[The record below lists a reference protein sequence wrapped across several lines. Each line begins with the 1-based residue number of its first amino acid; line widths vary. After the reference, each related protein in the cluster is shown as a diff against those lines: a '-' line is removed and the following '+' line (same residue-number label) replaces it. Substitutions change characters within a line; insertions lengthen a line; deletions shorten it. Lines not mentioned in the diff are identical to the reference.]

1 MASHPPQLPPY
12 RTAEE
17 LMRHPRF
24 DAAVSNLID
33 GLATLYG
40 EDRRL
45 IRELSE
51 YKRAVTF
58 MLAICIAAGE
68 REEDPET
75 WLTVAKLVQLAEIMA
90 IGPARRVRRYVEE
103 MRADGHLI
111 DTPMAED
118 RRRHRLRP
126 TEAMLA
132 IDREWV
138 AVFHAPLARLF
149 PEEPRYQAA
158 VSQDPAYHHYY
169 RARSLMTLA
178 MARETMVEHP
188 PVDSFLHQAG
198 GARILATLLQSA
210 RDNPEG
216 WTEPGFY
223 SLAAERSATTRVHVS
238 SMLRNAAAAGY
249 VEIAEGQGARV
260 RATPLLADDFRIWTA
275 DSLATTDL
283 VSLLTQSL

>member
-1 MASHPPQLPPY
+1 MPSEHPPLPPY
-12 RTAEE
+12 ATAET
-17 LMRHPRF
+17 LKRHPRF
-24 DAAVSNLID
+24 EAAVSNLID

-40 EDRRL
+40 EDRWR

-68 REEDPET
+68 REAEPET
-75 WLTVAKLVQLAEIMA
+75 WLTVARLVQLAEIMA

-103 MRADGHLI
+103 MRADGYLI
-111 DTPMAED
+111 ETPMAED

-126 TEAMLA
+126 SEAMLA

-138 AVFHAPLARLF
+138 AVFHAPLALMM
-149 PEEPRYQAA
+149 PDEPRYQAA
-158 VSQDPAYHHYY
+158 VAQDPDFHQYY

-178 MARETMVEHP
+178 LARETMVEHP

-210 RDNPEG
+210 RDQFGG

-223 SLAAERSATTRVHVS
+223 SLAAERSATTRVHVR

-249 VEIAEGQGARV
+249 VEIAESRGARV
-260 RATPLLADDFRIWTA
+260 RATALLIDDFSNWSA

-283 VSLLTQSL
+283 VSLLGTF

>member
-1 MASHPPQLPPY
+1 MASQPPPLPTY
-12 RTAEE
+12 ATADN
-17 LMRHPRF
+17 LKRHPRF

-40 EDRRL
+40 ADRRL

-75 WLTVAKLVQLAEIMA
+75 WLTVARLVELAKIMA

-111 DTPMAED
+111 ETPMAED
-118 RRRHRLRP
+118 RRRHRLHP

-138 AVFHAPLARLF
+138 AVFHAPLALMF
-149 PEEPRYQAA
+149 PDEPRYQVA
-158 VSQDPAYHHYY
+158 VSQDRAYHHYY
-169 RARSLMTLA
+169 RARSLITLA

-210 RDNPEG
+210 RDNPDG

-223 SLAAERSATTRVHVS
+223 SLAAERSATTRVHVRGI
-238 SMLRNAAAAGY
+238 LRNAAVAGY
-249 VEIAEGQGARV
+249 VEIGEGQGTRV
-260 RATPLLADDFRIWTA
+260 RATAALVEDFRNWSA

>member
-1 MASHPPQLPPY
+1 MASQPLPLPPY
-12 RTAEE
+12 ATADM
-17 LMRHPRF
+17 LKRHPRF
-24 DAAVSNLID
+24 DAAVSNLTD

-40 EDRRL
+40 GDRRL

-75 WLTVAKLVQLAEIMA
+75 WLTVARLVELAKIMA

-111 DTPMAED
+111 ETPMAED

-138 AVFHAPLARLF
+138 AVFHAPLALMF
-149 PEEPRYQAA
+149 PEEPRYRAA

-169 RARSLMTLA
+169 RARSLITLA

-210 RDNPEG
+210 RDNPDG

-223 SLAAERSATTRVHVS
+223 SLAAERSATTRVHVRGI
-238 SMLRNAAAAGY
+238 LRTATAAGY
-249 VEIAEGQGARV
+249 VEIIESQGTRV
-260 RATPLLADDFRIWTA
+260 RATAALVEDFRNWSA

>member
-1 MASHPPQLPPY
+1 MASQHLPLPRY
-12 RTAEE
+12 ATADE
-17 LMRHPRF
+17 LKAHPRF
-24 DAAVSNLID
+24 DAAVSSLID

-68 REEDPET
+68 REAEPET
-75 WLTVAKLVQLAEIMA
+75 WLTVARLVELAEIMA

-103 MRADGHLI
+103 MRADGYLI
-111 DTPMAED
+111 ETPMAED
-118 RRRHRLRP
+118 RRRHRLR
-126 TEAMLA
+126 TSEAMLA

-138 AVFHAPLARLF
+138 AVFHAPLALMM
-149 PEEPRYQAA
+149 PDEPRYRAA
-158 VSQDPAYHHYY
+158 VAQDPAFHQHY
-169 RARSLMTLA
+169 RERSLMTLA

-210 RDNPEG
+210 RDNSEG
-216 WTEPGFY
+216 WTEHGFY
-223 SLAAERSATTRVHVS
+223 SLAADRSATTRVHVR

-249 VEIAEGQGARV
+249 VEIAESHGARV
-260 RATPLLADDFRIWTA
+260 RATALLIDDFRNWTA

-283 VSLLTQSL
+283 VSLLG

>member
-1 MASHPPQLPPY
+1 MLK
-12 RTAEE
+12 
-17 LMRHPRF
+17 RHPRF
-24 DAAVSNLID
+24 DAAVSNLTD

-40 EDRRL
+40 GDRRL

-75 WLTVAKLVQLAEIMA
+75 WLTVARLVELAKIMA

-111 DTPMAED
+111 ETPMAED

-138 AVFHAPLARLF
+138 AVFHAPLALMF
-149 PEEPRYQAA
+149 PEEPRYRAA

-169 RARSLMTLA
+169 RARSLITLA

-210 RDNPEG
+210 RDNPDG

-223 SLAAERSATTRVHVS
+223 SLAAERSATTRVHVRGI
-238 SMLRNAAAAGY
+238 LRTATAAGY
-249 VEIAEGQGARV
+249 VEIVESQGTRV
-260 RATPLLADDFRIWTA
+260 RATAALVEDFRNWSA

>member
-1 MASHPPQLPPY
+1 MS
-12 RTAEE
+12 
-17 LMRHPRF
+17 
-24 DAAVSNLID
+24 SLID

-75 WLTVAKLVQLAEIMA
+75 WLTVARLVELAAIMA
-90 IGPARRVRRYVEE
+90 IGPDRRVRRYVEE
-103 MRADGHLI
+103 MRADGHLVE
-111 DTPMAED
+111 TPMAED

-138 AVFHAPLARLF
+138 SVFHAPLALLM
-149 PEEPRYQAA
+149 PEERRLQEAIA
-158 VSQDPAYHHYY
+158 RDPGYHRGY
-169 RARSLMTLA
+169 RRASLRTLG
-178 MARETMVEHP
+178 MARKTMVMHP
-188 PVDSFLHQAG
+188 PVDSFLYQAG

-210 RDNPEG
+210 RDAPDG

-223 SLAAERSATTRVHVS
+223 SLAAERSATTRVHVRG
-238 SMLRNAAAAGY
+238 MLRGAEASGY
-249 VEIAEGQGARV
+249 VEIGPATRV
-260 RATPLLADDFRIWTA
+260 RATPLLIEDFRTWTA

-283 VSLLTQSL
+283 VSLLAQEP

>member
-1 MASHPPQLPPY
+1 
-12 RTAEE
+12 
-17 LMRHPRF
+17 MRQPLF
-24 DAAVSNLID
+24 DAAVANLID

-40 EDRRL
+40 DDRRL
-45 IRELSE
+45 IRQLSE

-75 WLTVAKLVQLAEIMA
+75 WLTVAKLVELAEIMA

-103 MRADGHLI
+103 MRADGYLI
-111 DTPMAED
+111 ETPMEED
-118 RRRHRLRP
+118 RRRHRLR
-126 TEAMLA
+126 TSEAMLA

-138 AVFHAPLARLF
+138 AVFHAPLALMF
-149 PEEPRYQAA
+149 PEEQRYRSA

-198 GARILATLLQSA
+198 GARILSTLLQAA
-210 RDNPEG
+210 RDNPDG

-223 SLAAERSATTRVHVS
+223 SLAAERSATTRVHVRG
-238 SMLRNAAAAGY
+238 MLRTAEAVGY
-249 VEIAEGQGARV
+249 VEIAESRGGQV
-260 RATPLLADDFRIWTA
+260 RATPLLVEDFRVWTA